1 MKQMEKDVI
10 IYNAIGSFFVF
21 FGVLREKKM
30 MEDGQMIHR
39 INLWNPL
46 TWIVLFIIVTPVF
59 LFQSIYE
66 GVPCAIAEAK
76 QFFKEI
82 IAQK

>member
-21 FGVLREKKM
+21 FGVLRDERI

-46 TWIVLFIIVTPVF
+46 TWIVLFIIITPFF
-59 LFQSIYE
+59 LLQSIYE
-66 GVPCAIAEAK
+66 GVPYAMQEAK
-76 QFFKEI
+76 QFIQEI
-82 IAQK
+82 AEQG